1 MKSSI
6 MVATGSLNRW
16 HFAVK
21 ALLAHLG
28 ICLLIMLV
36 VGFWVFKVWYPYPYY
51 EMVGSL
57 KLMGLIVAVDLVC
70 GPLLTFV
77 VANPAKPKRELMRD
91 FGLIGLIQL
100 AALVYGLYA
109 LAQSRP
115 VALAFDKD
123 RFYAVTAVQ
132 IEPERLS
139 KAPEAFRSLPLL
151 GMYEIGTRKPKNQE
165 EFFDGINLS
174 LAGVPSS
181 VRADWWL
188 PRKDVEADITAAR
201 IPLKNLMDK
210 YPERAKIIRQHFGR
224 QNIDNI
230 YYLPLTSEKT
240 LDWIMVIDNNNKAI
254 AYIPVDGFL

>member
-1 MKSSI
+1 MTAIVSES
-6 MVATGSLNRW
+6 RW
-16 HFAVK
+16 LFAAK
-21 ALLAHLG
+21 ALCVHLA
-28 ICLLIMLV
+28 ICLFVVLLV
-36 VGFWVFKVWYPYPYY
+36 SFLVFKVWYPYPYY

-100 AALVYGLYA
+100 AALAYGLYA

-132 IEPERLS
+132 IEPERLN

-151 GMYEIGTRKPKNQE
+151 GMYEVGTRKPKNE
-165 EFFDGINLS
+165 REFLEGVNLS
-174 LAGVPSS
+174 LAGIPPA